1 MLHVLQILIQMFQGF
16 SWLDIGFYMSG
27 YQHFTDEPYVSY
39 FLGQW
44 LLSFQLT
51 SWLCKTFSIDSYLG
65 LRVLHLIFVVLSQT
79 VIYLY
84 LRRYIRGGIII
95 SGMLLATLA
104 HFGSYT
110 EINYND
116 YSAGLL
122 TLAVMAYHHG
132 FARDRLTSI
141 FLSGVFVG
149 AAFYFR
155 IVNITFIGI
164 PFLAWLISYKYDT
177 KLKTR
182 HQFAAFFTGTAAAC
196 AAVTISLYAT
206 GMLDVFNMTVRDI
219 LTRSHDPQ
227 DPHGVK
233 AIIISIYELYQGQIQ
248 GFSVIALLIFLIAL
262 CRFRLRGMKRDIAT
276 AILSLLIIPNI
287 YLWESPSNITVGI
300 CLAASAFLFARPETK
315 DGKASLYLL
324 SMFIPLVLPIGSN
337 AGPDFYGKDM
347 CFMTLPAAL
356 GVICEGAGKL
366 KSAYQKPAYTALRT
380 GYAFIC
386 IAMIYTNMCRP
397 MMEESTRMRCRFTI
411 DSPLTRHIYTSE
423 KNARLN
429 NYITLDKGT
438 ADGVYPE
445 MGVVGQNGV
454 VGIVT
459 VANEHNAVAISV
471 LNPKLRISCKVKG
484 TDCFGSLVWDGRDS
498 RYAVLEE
505 MPRHVEFE
513 PGDTIVTSGYS
524 AVFPEG
530 VMVGTIH
537 AYSKQKDDNFYAMQV
552 ALSTDFSRLGV
563 VRVIQNPEQEARRQL
578 EKEARQ

>member
-1 MLHVLQILIQMFQGF
+1 MHNLRTSGSAYPFILYILFVTVYLGAQMFQGF
-16 SWLDIGFYMSG
+16 SWLDIGFYISG

-51 SWLCKTFSIDSYLG
+51 SWLCKAFSIDSYLG

-149 AAFYFR
+149 TAFYFR

-227 DPHGVK
+227 DPHGAK

-262 CRFRLRGMKRDIAT
+262 CRFRLSGMKRDIAT

-366 KSAYQKPAYTALRT
+366 KTAYQKPAYTALRT

-423 KNARLN
+423 ENARLN
-429 NYITLDKGT
+429 NYIIHNVKPHVPDNSHMICNFSIPVISLLGCKPYAVYSTVFTSDTMNRRYIDTAYRHSGRLPYLLIDKEKT
-438 ADGVYPE
+438 NDKDRYVEECLYSIKPYRT
-445 MGVVGQNGV
+445 
-454 VGIVT
+454 IWT
-459 VANEHNAVAISV
+459 
-471 LNPKLRISCKVKG
+471 
-484 TDCFGSLVWDGRDS
+484 DGRFVLKEP
-498 RYAVLEE
+498 AV
-505 MPRHVEFE
+505 RTH
-513 PGDTIVTSGYS
+513 
-524 AVFPEG
+524 
-530 VMVGTIH
+530 
-537 AYSKQKDDNFYAMQV
+537 
-552 ALSTDFSRLGV
+552 
-563 VRVIQNPEQEARRQL
+563 
-578 EKEARQ
+578 